1 MSALPERRD
10 PTPPIGTQAE
20 LGARLRAVEEPVP
33 FAALDREHAELADE
47 LLAAFER
54 VVSRSSFVLGE
65 EVERFETAWAAACGT
80 TECVGAASGTAA
92 LTLLL
97 RAAGIGRGDEVIV
110 PAHTYIATA
119 LAVVHAGAI
128 PVLCD
133 VEEGTGLMDADSAA
147 AVIGPRTAAILPVHL
162 YGQHC
167 DMPAIVRL
175 AERHSLALFEDAA
188 QAHGAKHDG
197 RPAGGFG
204 TGAAFSFYPS
214 KNLGALGDG
223 GAICTNDSVV
233 AERARRLRNLGQRAK
248 GEHVVAGAN
257 ERLDGLQA
265 AFLNAKLG
273 RLDACNAA
281 RRRHAEL
288 YRGLLEGR
296 VRLLEERAASPCV
309 YHLFPVRLAER
320 DAVAARMRAQG
331 VDTGVHYPLPLHR
344 QPALRGAVVARDDL
358 SRAEA
363 WAREELSLPM
373 SPMLRQDEIVR
384 AVQTFAWAVTTAGRD
399 GEVERG

>member
-1 MSALPERRD
+1 MSALPDRRE
-10 PTPPIGTQAE
+10 PTPPIGTQTE

-33 FAALDREHAELADE
+33 FAALDREHAELADQ
-47 LLAAFER
+47 LRAAFER
-54 VVSRSSFVLGE
+54 VLSRSSFVLGE

-133 VEEGTGLMDADSAA
+133 VEEGTGLLDADSAA

-197 RPAGGFG
+197 RPAGGLG

-223 GAICTNDSVV
+223 GAICTNDTVV

-248 GEHVVAGAN
+248 GEHIVAGAN

-281 RRRHAEL
+281 RRRHAAL
-288 YRGLLEGR
+288 YRRLLDGG
-296 VRLLEERAASPCV
+296 VRLLEERAVSPCV

-320 DAVAARMRAQG
+320 DAVAARMQAQG
-331 VDTGVHYPLPLHR
+331 VDTGLHYPLPLHR
-344 QPALRGAVVARDDL
+344 QPALRGAVVAREDL

-384 AVQTFAWAVTTAGRD
+384 AAQTFAWAVTTSGRD
-399 GEVERG
+399 G

>member
-1 MSALPERRD
+1 MSALPDRRE
-10 PTPPIGTQAE
+10 PTPPIGTQTE

-33 FAALDREHAELADE
+33 FAALDREHAELADQ
-47 LLAAFER
+47 LRAAFER

-133 VEEGTGLMDADSAA
+133 VEEGTGLLDADSAA

-197 RPAGGFG
+197 RPAGGLG

-223 GAICTNDSVV
+223 GAICTNDTVV

-248 GEHVVAGAN
+248 GEHIVAGAN

-281 RRRHAEL
+281 RRRHAAL
-288 YRGLLEGR
+288 YRRLLDGG
-296 VRLLEERAASPCV
+296 VRLLEERAVSPCV

-320 DAVAARMRAQG
+320 DAVAARMQAQG
-331 VDTGVHYPLPLHR
+331 VDTGLHYPLPLHR
-344 QPALRGAVVARDDL
+344 QPALRGAVVAREDL

-384 AVQTFAWAVTTAGRD
+384 AAQTFAWAVTTSGRD
-399 GEVERG
+399 G